1 MEEEIMECFVKGET
15 VEQVQKKFPKYT
27 EAEIRKIYMKKEQD
41 ILVLRLETTEEVAKK
56 TGVTQSN
63 IYRVRSLHTYKG
75 VPLKDVIKKK
85 KEELKKLL
93 AQKKTVKDISEQLGV
108 ESRIVEEHIAKG
120 EIVDNVVN
128 GKIVEEFIKG
138 KTIKEIQ
145 EKYPEYT
152 TEKLEEIYKLRER
165 EILILRLIPQ
175 KQVAELVK
183 QDYSTITNIKR
194 KFEYKGK
201 KIIDIVKEKQN
212 KVKQMIRE
220 GHSPKNI
227 AKSLNV
233 DEKIVENIAE
243 KIDLN
248 VDNNKTRDKNNKEK
262 RNGRNTYKTL
272 SLTKRIRANYKKIM
286 SENNDKDNINSKN
299 VVNSELINMQIK
311 QLQRIIESK
320 EDTRLIQTEK
330 ILKNLSSL
338 PLSLSQTNIIE
349 DAIKQIP
356 ANVSVTAKKK
366 IDRLKNYIIGRS
378 LERAIIKANTIEELQ
393 ELKKQIEKSG
403 NNFQKN
409 ALMYKIRERV
419 SKLKQKEKI
428 NIINNEYEKIAE
440 GIVNGNLNIEKAIEI
455 INKRAIENVKKG
467 PKNKFA
473 LTEEQH
479 KKQILMK
486 ITKTIAN
493 NPESFQ
499 IKDAGATIKLLTKLL
514 GKSEI
519 DVLDIVINN
528 LLETDK
534 LQEAEEICKKYKS
547 IEKAVEEKIKIKR
560 LENKIEK
567 AKIGQQIARC
577 LETENDDL
585 NSNILEGELYKI
597 KNSKFNLSSIPLG
610 KREDGK
616 RITLQDIWPENDLQK
631 GNQK

>member
-1 MEEEIMECFVKGET
+1 
-15 VEQVQKKFPKYT
+15 
-27 EAEIRKIYMKKEQD
+27 
-41 ILVLRLETTEEVAKK
+41 
-56 TGVTQSN
+56 
-63 IYRVRSLHTYKG
+63 
-75 VPLKDVIKKK
+75 
-85 KEELKKLL
+85 
-93 AQKKTVKDISEQLGV
+93 
-108 ESRIVEEHIAKG
+108 
-120 EIVDNVVN
+120 
-128 GKIVEEFIKG
+128 
-138 KTIKEIQ
+138 
-145 EKYPEYT
+145 
-152 TEKLEEIYKLRER
+152 
-165 EILILRLIPQ
+165 
-175 KQVAELVK
+175 
-183 QDYSTITNIKR
+183 
-194 KFEYKGK
+194 
-201 KIIDIVKEKQN
+201 
-212 KVKQMIRE
+212 MIRE